1 MNKLEIS
8 DYRKILLM
16 PFMVVA
22 GDHAKNDM
30 AGKENSWKS
39 ILLSEG
45 YEVRVSLKGLGQ
57 FEVIRNIFVEH
68 IEEALS

>member
-57 FEVIRNIFVEH
+57 FEGIRNIFVEH